1 MIRKANK
8 LSVILGLA
16 VCLWIPGIGAQTVPS
31 DLVEVSLEELFATNV
46 LSEAQE
52 KTTRKRWHISYRY
65 ATSRFDQYYLGSNSL
80 SYDDVLWRPGNPRTA
95 ANYPVVPTE
104 ISQDVHALL
113 VGYDYS
119 DKLTLRVSMPYIKQS
134 TDHISIVPGYDAF
147 NISSSGIGDVVLL
160 GDYVMGRTVNS
171 VWRIGAGLSIPTG
184 SIDEEGDTPRAPGD
198 QQLPY
203 TMQVG
208 SGTYDIPLALVYE
221 KYDDGF
227 RWGVSTRAT
236 LRTGEN
242 DRDYRLGHKAGVEGW
257 LSLTQLGSFQPG
269 LKLAYRWQDKISG
282 EDADLRIP
290 NPAFPYPAPVVDPN
304 AFGGQQLDLAL
315 YMDVELGRSGWSTRL
330 EYSRPV
336 YLDLNGPQTA
346 EDYHLSLTIGTDF

>member
-1 MIRKANK
+1 MSNIYRLIMAVLLTTLVANPSA
-8 LSVILGLA
+8 L
-16 VCLWIPGIGAQTVPS
+16 AQTVPS

-46 LSEAQE
+46 LSDVQE
-52 KTTRKRWHISYRY
+52 RTTRKRWHMSYRY
-65 ATSRFDQYYLGSNSL
+65 ATSRFDEYYLGSDSL
-80 SYDDVLWRPGNPRTA
+80 TYEDVLWRPGLIRTG

-104 ISQDVHALL
+104 ISQNVHALL
-113 VGYDYS
+113 LGYDFS
-119 DKLTLRVSMPYIKQS
+119 DTLTLRVSVPYIEQS

-147 NISSSGIGDVVLL
+147 NISSSGLGDIVLL
-160 GDYVMGRTVNS
+160 GDYVVNRTVNS

-221 KYDDGF
+221 KYEDGF
-227 RWGVSTRAT
+227 RWGASTRAT

-242 DRDYRLGHKAGVEGW
+242 DRDYRLGHKASVEGW
-257 LSLTQLGSFQPG
+257 LSLTNVGPMRPG

-282 EDADLRIP
+282 EDPSLRIP
-290 NPAFPYPAPVVDPN
+290 NPTYPYPAPVVDPD
-304 AFGGQQLDLAL
+304 AFGGKQVDLAL
-315 YMDVELGRSGWSTRL
+315 YVEADLGESGWSSRL

-346 EDYHLSLTIGTDF
+346 EDYHLSITLGIDF